1 MIVSI
6 SCGYAPAPGN
16 GPLGKA
22 AWTEILTEGGVTINA
37 APDANRF
44 GRPFWDIQIG
54 KAGLLA
60 IGNEPADFTYHHAG
74 QRLVLPANPGDR
86 VYWQD
91 RMRGSVVVLSRTT
104 GLVRRD
110 GGDETF
116 AVRDRT
122 VPFRPGD
129 AVTFSTARDVD
140 RQEWAVDL
148 TPA

>member
-1 MIVSI
+1 MIVSV

-16 GPLGKA
+16 GPLGKT
-22 AWTEILTEGGVTINA
+22 AWSEILTEGGSTINA
-37 APDANRF
+37 APDVSRF
-44 GRPFWDIQIG
+44 GRPFFDIAIG

-60 IGNEPADFTYHHAG
+60 IGSAQPSYYPAG

-86 VYWQD
+86 IHWQD
-91 RMRGSVVVLSRTT
+91 RMHGTVVILNRAT

-122 VPFRPGD
+122 APFRPGD
-129 AVTFSTARDVD
+129 AVTFNTTRDVD
-140 RQEWAVDL
+140 RQEWAIDL
-148 TPA
+148 QPA